1 MNFEKF
7 LFLTL
12 ALAKTIEANDIL
24 DVVIDTFEEEHK
36 AFCVILMSETF
47 QRISSSRIPIIATDF
62 FNPPN
67 DLKATSDL
75 CKNHVFVV
83 KNLNDLTNIDKRQ
96 LHVRSSRVWNFYSVT
111 QIFFREINVMEMERK
126 YEIFVI

>member
-1 MNFEKF
+1 MKLEKF

-12 ALAKTIEANDIL
+12 ALAKMIEAKDVL
-24 DVVIDTFEEEHK
+24 DVVIDTFEEDNNV
-36 AFCVILMSETF
+36 FCVVLLSKTF
-47 QRISSSRIPIIATDF
+47 QRISSSKIPIIAADF

-83 KNLNDLTNIDKRQ
+83 KNVKDLTNIDKRKF
-96 LHVRSSRVWNFYSVT
+96 HVRKFPY
-111 QIFFREINVMEMERK
+111 
-126 YEIFVI
+126 

>member
-24 DVVIDTFEEEHK
+24 DVVIDTFEEQNK
-36 AFCVILMSETF
+36 AFCVVLLSETF
-47 QRISSSRIPIIATDF
+47 PRISSSRIPIIATDF

-83 KNLNDLTNIDKRQ
+83 KNVKDLTNIDKHKF
-96 LHVRSSRVWNFYSVT
+96 HVRKFPY
-111 QIFFREINVMEMERK
+111 
-126 YEIFVI
+126 